1 LLTKLGNKDENAI
14 FHRKI
19 LLNSQVFI
27 ALIIGM
33 VERAERNITLL
44 HVEKFA
50 KALNGSF
57 FKDKI
62 IYFD

>member
-1 LLTKLGNKDENAI
+1 
-14 FHRKI
+14 
-19 LLNSQVFI
+19 
-27 ALIIGM
+27 M